1 MSRRTSA
8 YLLLLLVS
16 IIWGTASPVVKYTLQ
31 WFDPWIFLTYR
42 FAISALIALPA
53 LWLTKTKFPTKSSD
67 VGLVLITS
75 IISAPLTLW
84 LFFEALTKT
93 TALSGSL
100 FTATGPLLLVLGG
113 AIFFHE
119 KINEHE
125 RWGIAI
131 TIFGTLITAFSPLLF
146 GGQKD
151 SLGPLEGNL
160 IMFAAVIAD
169 MSAALLSK
177 EAVKRNISPSLLA
190 HMGFIIGFVVFVP
203 LLLLRQS
210 PDMIWQTILSAPWQ
224 AHVGV
229 LFMAILSGTV
239 AYTIRNIAI
248 KRVEVSE
255 SGLFTYLQPLWAAI
269 LAVLWLRESI
279 TVSYIVGG
287 IIIAVG
293 VIVAENTNNAKKKKR

>member
-1 MSRRTSA
+1 MSRRTTA

-53 LWLTKTKFPTKSSD
+53 LWITKTKFPTKSKD

-75 IISAPLTLW
+75 ILSAPLSLW

-119 KINEHE
+119 RIRSYE

-131 TIFGTLITAFSPLLF
+131 TIFGTLITAFSPFLF

-160 IMFAAVIAD
+160 IMFIAVVTD
-169 MSAALLSK
+169 MSGALLSK
-177 EAVKRNISPSLLA
+177 EAVKRNISPALLA
-190 HMGFIIGFVVFVP
+190 HIQFIIGFVIFVP

-210 PDMIWQTILSAPWQ
+210 PDAIWQTIMSAPWQ
-224 AHVGV
+224 AHMGV
-229 LFMAILSGTV
+229 LFMAVLSGTV

-248 KRVEVSE
+248 KRIEVSE

-269 LAVLWLRESI
+269 LAVMWLHEPI
-279 TVSYIVGG
+279 TMSYIIGG
-287 IIIAVG
+287 IIIALG
-293 VIVAENTNNAKKKKR
+293 VVVAESKGNRNKKKK